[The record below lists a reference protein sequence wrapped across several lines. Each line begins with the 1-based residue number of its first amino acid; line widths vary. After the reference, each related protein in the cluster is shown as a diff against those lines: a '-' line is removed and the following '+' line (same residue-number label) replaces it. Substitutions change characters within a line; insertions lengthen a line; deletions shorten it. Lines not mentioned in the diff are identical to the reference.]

1 MKRTPLAVAFAAAL
15 SLAVGAVPARAGFY
29 IGVRGGLSNQNA
41 SQDGASGKIEFDKNS
56 AFLYGAQAGLRFS
69 ALAVEGEFYRADHN
83 LMAGASSLSTG
94 GVDMNYYYLGV
105 NGKLGI
111 PLVIAYPYITVGYGR
126 YSADLKGIG
135 SSSDTGINVGAG
147 AELSLGK
154 VSLFAEVRYTDFG
167 FDLGNISWD
176 FGGVDVHFGLNIH
189 L

>member
-1 MKRTPLAVAFAAAL
+1 MKRKMWTVVLAAAFM
-15 SLAVGAVPARAGFY
+15 LAVGAAPARAGFY

-41 SQDGASGKIEFDKNS
+41 SQTSGFGKIEFDKNS
-56 AFLYGAQAGLRFS
+56 AFLYGAQVGFKFS

-83 LMAGASSLSTG
+83 LMASGTSLSSS
-94 GVDMNYYYLGV
+94 GVDMNYYYLGI

-111 PLVIAYPYITVGYGR
+111 PLVIVYPYITVGYGR
-126 YSADLKGIG
+126 YSTDLKGIG
-135 SSSDTGINVGAG
+135 KSSDSRINVGAG

-154 VSLFAEVRYTDFG
+154 VSIFAEARYTDFG
-167 FDLGNISWD
+167 SDLGNLSWD